1 MAVKELDMFEST
13 PKERSLWQK
22 SYRRLLRNKIA
33 VGSGIFII
41 LMILLATFASQV
53 TPFTFAEQDLLAN
66 NAVPRWMLFLMP
78 EGAENYANFSDK
90 YPLSADHL
98 GRGYPDPNHLWRQGF
113 PGDRLCRILCQFG
126 DRNHLWHDL
135 RLFWRPGRQHHDESG
150 GFSVCFPF
158 PDHGDIVADLF

>member
-98 GRGYPDPNHLWRQGF
+98 GRDILTERSMA
-113 PGDRLCRILCQFG
+113 PGSR
-126 DRNHLWHDL
+126 W
-135 RLFWRPGRQHHDESG
+135 
-150 GFSVCFPF
+150 
-158 PDHGDIVADLF
+158 